1 MVCRSLLPFV
11 FACLMPSGILAEQES
26 SAESAGKLKVYF
38 DCDNCF
44 GDFIRDEVDIV
55 DYVRDPAEA
64 DIHVLVTRFDTGS
77 GGRERTVALLGV
89 GRFKGLDFKLR
100 ALSESGDTEDTQRQ
114 RLATA
119 IKIGLLNYISVDG
132 IGPGLTVN
140 VTQAAPSGRIGPVA
154 DRWNHWVMS
163 VQGSLAMTGEES
175 SRVLNLSTEIGA
187 DRITDDWKVTMGV
200 EVEHRRE
207 DFDLDEEQ
215 PLRAVRNDRD
225 FDGLVARS
233 LTDHW
238 SIGARTSIDSS
249 SFDNIALRA
258 FGGPAVEYNF
268 FPYSAYTRRQLRF
281 GYAIGPYRARY
292 VEETLL
298 FKMSDTL
305 AHQEATVALDQREPW
320 GSLQA
325 ELEYSTFLPKPSRYR
340 LQLQGDVNIR
350 LARGLSLSIEGS
362 TSRIRDQLS
371 IPRRGITSEEVL
383 LRLRRLRSGY
393 EYDFQLGLTYTFG
406 SIFNTIVNPRFGR

>member
-1 MVCRSLLPFV
+1 MAFRLVIVCV
-11 FACLMPSGILAEQES
+11 VACLVPSGLSAQQQS
-26 SAESAGKLKVYF
+26 SGKLKVYL

-44 GDFIRDEVDIV
+44 GNFIREEVSIV
-55 DYVRDPAEA
+55 EYVRDPGEA
-64 DIHVLVTRFDTGS
+64 DVHVIVTSSQTGS
-77 GGRERTVALLGV
+77 GGRERAVALLGV
-89 GRFKGLDFKLR
+89 GRFKGLDFKMR

-119 IKIGLLNYISVDG
+119 IKIGLLNYLSSDG
-132 IGPGLTVN
+132 ITGGLTVN
-140 VTQAAPSGRIGPVA
+140 VAQAAQPGQSGPAV

-163 VQGSLAMTGEES
+163 LEGSVEMSGQES
-175 SRVLNLSTEIGA
+175 SRELNLSADIGA
-187 DRITDDWKVTMGV
+187 DRITDTWKITMGV
-200 EVEHRRE
+200 EIEHRRE

-215 PLRAVRNDRD
+215 PVRAIRNQRD

-233 LTDHW
+233 LNDHW
-238 SIGARTSIDSS
+238 SIGARGSIDSS
-249 SFDNIALRA
+249 SFDNIAVRA
-258 FGGPAVEYNF
+258 FGGPALEYNF

-292 VEETLL
+292 VEKTLL

-305 AHQEATVALDQREPW
+305 MQQQASVTLDQREPW
-320 GSLQA
+320 GSIQA
-325 ELEYSTFLPKPSRYR
+325 QLEYSTFLPKASRYR
-340 LQLQGDVNIR
+340 LQLEGDLRIR
-350 LARGLSLSIEGS
+350 LARGLSLSLEGS

-371 IPRRGITSEEVL
+371 IPRRGVTPEEVL
-383 LRLRRLRSGY
+383 LRLRRLRSRY